1 MGGAVAVAPEM
12 FPIPAV
18 RRIEL
23 RAGIR
28 APRVDQDD
36 VVGVVR
42 VLIQNLE
49 RRGDISRPAAVR
61 DDTVVVD
68 DLV

>member
-1 MGGAVAVAPEM
+1 M

-18 RRIEL
+18 GRIEL
-23 RAGIR
+23 RGRIR
-28 APRVDQDD
+28 APGVDQDE

-42 VLIQNLE
+42 VLIENLE
-49 RRGDISRPAAVR
+49 SGGDISRPAAIR